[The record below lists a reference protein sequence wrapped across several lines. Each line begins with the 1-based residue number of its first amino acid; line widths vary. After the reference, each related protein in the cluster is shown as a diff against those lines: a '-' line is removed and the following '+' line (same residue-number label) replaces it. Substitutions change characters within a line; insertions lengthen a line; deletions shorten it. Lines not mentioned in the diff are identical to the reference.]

1 MTNFE
6 AYNTQKAD
14 NSKVWLLFLLVGW
27 SYGSLGSMGK
37 QILFYLTL
45 GGLGVWVLYRMFT
58 LNKAIKKYNRQIAI
72 NCGLDSNELLKLNL
86 I

>member
-14 NSKVWLLFLLVGW
+14 NSKLWLLFLLLGW
-27 SYGSLGSMGK
+27 SYGSLDSMGK
-37 QILFYLTL
+37 QILFYLTI
-45 GGLGVWVLYRMFT
+45 GGLGMWTLYRMFT

>member
-14 NSKVWLLFLLVGW
+14 NSKLWLLFLLLGW
-27 SYGSLGSMGK
+27 SYGSLGSIGK
-37 QILFYLTL
+37 QVLFYLTF
-45 GGLGVWVLYRMFT
+45 GGLGMWALYRMFT

>member
-14 NSKVWLLFLLVGW
+14 NSKIWLLFLLLGW

-37 QILFYLTL
+37 QILFYLTF
-45 GGLGVWVLYRMFT
+45 GGLGVWALYRMFT

-72 NCGLDSNELLKLNL
+72 NCGLGSDELLKLNL